1 MPAAEARRRGS
12 LTMNRERFLLLL
24 WAAVI
29 LQVAAWTWWPEAA
42 TQAAPPQIAEENRGK
57 AFGSNEGIFV
67 DSRGRQRK
75 AVLKVLELPWGSR
88 CDGDGRKRFIS
99 GLNEYYYQRQNQIER
114 YPENFGK
121 LGADYIAGQWAGT
134 DDQRIDRLTQDAYAK
149 GYLKP
154 ADFDGLANKLIA
166 ALVKDERVT
175 GNACA
180 G

>member
-1 MPAAEARRRGS
+1 
-12 LTMNRERFLLLL
+12 MNRERFLLLL

-29 LQVAAWTWWPEAA
+29 LQVAAWIWWPEAA
-42 TQAAPPQIAEENRGK
+42 SKAALPQIAEENRGK
-57 AFGSNEGIFV
+57 AFSSNEDIFV
-67 DSRGRQRK
+67 DGRGRQRE
-75 AVLKVLELPWGSR
+75 AVLRVLDQPWGSR
-88 CDGDGRKRFIS
+88 CAGDGRKQFIS

-121 LGADYIAGQWAGT
+121 LGADYIARQWAST
-134 DDQRIDRLTQDAYAK
+134 DDQRIDRLTQDAYAR

-154 ADFDGLANKLIA
+154 ADFEALASKLIA
-166 ALVKDERVT
+166 TVVRGERVT